1 MTPRTLS
8 RLKLLG
14 IGAIAVAPVLGS
26 YLLYWFWSPDSYM
39 NYGELMQPRPA
50 PTVTMQSHS
59 GEAFSFSQLKG
70 RWAFVMLDSGQCDAA
85 CEQKLWKIRQVRQ
98 AQGKE
103 SGRVERV
110 FLLEDGQALTDQM
123 RTDYAGTWFVRMNEA
138 KLAEAFPA
146 PSSPRHH
153 IYLVDPLGN
162 VILRFPQD
170 ADPKRM
176 IKDVA
181 RLLKYSRVG

>member
-1 MTPRTLS
+1 VTPRTLS

-26 YLLYWFWSPDSYM
+26 YLLYWFWSPDSYT
-39 NYGELMQPRPA
+39 NYGDLMQPRPA
-50 PTVTMQSHS
+50 PAVAMQSYS
-59 GEAFSFSQLKG
+59 GEAFAFAQLKG
-70 RWAFVMLDSGQCDAA
+70 RWTFVVLDSGQCDAA

-103 SGRVERV
+103 VGRVERV
-110 FLLEDGQALTDQM
+110 FLLEDGQVPRDQI
-123 RTDYAGTWFVRMNEA
+123 RADYAGTWFLRANEA
-138 KLAEAFPA
+138 QLAEAFPA
-146 PSSPRHH
+146 PGSPRNH